1 VDPIGDKK
9 EEIKNMVDAK
19 HKFLYTAGTL
29 YELMP
34 NGIYAKVED
43 HQIENYLTS
52 LSLDFL
58 KEDVFT
64 RNDKSNFL
72 DHIQSKC
79 FMRWEDVQKKQ
90 DKNLILFKNLVFNIK
105 EFKHYEFHGIEDIS
119 EHYFFSQIP
128 HALNEEMLNE
138 SVAKNYTPEQAL
150 QTFAPHIY
158 AFFKDIVGEDKVILQ
173 LTKIGYVFYPNNPFK
188 LMFMEIGAKDA
199 GKTTFLKLFMHI
211 IGERNISTISLQDLA
226 DYRFARAELWGKLV
240 NIYDDIPLTTI
251 RNQGIIKMLSGESR
265 IDAPVKYK
273 QEIQSFINTAKSIYT
288 ANRLPFVYDSTDEAF
303 FSRWVITNY
312 PNHFPRND
320 GFYQSLIGNE
330 EEIEG
335 LIVASLLALRDLL
348 TKKFSFEDKTKE
360 NMELWQ
366 RQNNNVYA
374 FITDSVQAGIYSLR
388 EDLRIDKDT
397 LYESYVDYCND
408 TGTDAKSK
416 TKFTQDLQRLFG
428 LGTTKVQKAGKQ
440 VWGYSGI
447 GVRTSTQTELED
459 HKLTQPPDQNSNVA
473 TLQDPT
479 KPDNAHAATT
489 KSSISS
495 HSDAQAQANQEV
507 HSPNLAEPAP
517 DNHNANTSQTQQ
529 QVTVMLS
536 KTTQET
542 KAVEKETSA
551 APQEQQKPLT
561 KEEVIQ
567 RTFIAVQLSEKY
579 GEPFWEDIELGEPN
593 KKLFPALQG
602 LYTEEIKEALKSL
615 QRQGFIAETKL
626 GQWRAVRDLHLLDIL
641 YYNDPAKPVYC
652 PSCGKPVT
660 KLYWYDTGRLCVDC
674 LNARQHQSDEL
685 FGE

>member
-1 VDPIGDKK
+1 MDPIGDKK

-29 YELMP
+29 YELMS

-105 EFKHYEFHGIEDIS
+105 EFKHYEIHGIEDIS
-119 EHYFFSQIP
+119 EHYFFFQIP
-128 HALNEEMLNE
+128 HALNEGMLTE

-388 EDLRIDKDT
+388 EGLRIDKDT

-408 TGTDAKSK
+408 TGTDAKTK

-440 VWGYSGI
+440 VWGYTGI
-447 GVRTSTQTELED
+447 G
-459 HKLTQPPDQNSNVA
+459 
-473 TLQDPT
+473 
-479 KPDNAHAATT
+479 T
-489 KSSISS
+489 KSSVQTPLEKHEPPLPADQNNNANTLQAPDKPASTPTYPSS
-495 HSDAQAQANQEV
+495 HSDAQVQA
-507 HSPNLAEPAP
+507 SPQVFSPQPETPALE
-517 DNHNANTSQTQQ
+517 NHNAKTSTQ
-529 QVTVMLS
+529 
-536 KTTQET
+536 
-542 KAVEKETSA
+542 
-551 APQEQQKPLT
+551 PQDTRQN
-561 KEEVIQ
+561 EVRQ
-567 RTFIAVQLSEKY
+567 RVFIAVKISKGDTFWADSEQEKPNSKLSA
-579 GEPFWEDIELGEPN
+579 I
-593 KKLFPALQG
+593 LQG
-602 LYTEEIKEALKSL
+602 LSTDMIKEALKSL
-615 QRQGFIAETKL
+615 QWQGYIYETKPNY
-626 GQWRAVRDLHLLDIL
+626 WYTVRDLHLIDVVA
-641 YYNDPAKPVYC
+641 YDNPSMPVYC
-652 PSCGKPVT
+652 PRCGKPVT
-660 KLYWYDTGRLCVDC
+660 KLYWYDTGWLCVDC